1 MYGIFHILFLWIE
14 IHEIR
19 TAIYTGSPIQVL
31 GIIFIYYML
40 EYEIIKM
47 KFTDCLLLQTDNLC
61 VLFKIILYNLNG
73 RKRINWPSSFA
84 DCTG

>member
-40 EYEIIKM
+40 EYEKIKN
-47 KFTDCLLLQTDNLC
+47 LLYESYR
-61 VLFKIILYNLNG
+61 LFIVTN
-73 RKRINWPSSFA
+73 
-84 DCTG
+84 

>member
-31 GIIFIYYML
+31 GITCIFIYYML
-40 EYEIIKM
+40 EYEIIEK
-47 KFTDCLLLQTDNLC
+47 L
-61 VLFKIILYNLNG
+61 
-73 RKRINWPSSFA
+73 
-84 DCTG
+84 